1 MSLVWLTHSLR
12 RHDNPAL
19 AAAAGTPA
27 LLILDPA
34 PPLPERVAAWRARG
48 LAAFLTDLEAQGV
61 PVLDA
66 TRLDVAALAALR
78 RLSAEVQLDL
88 GDPAAAASALTR
100 LAGTGLTL
108 IRHEPGLCPQ
118 PERLIGP
125 AGRLPRSFS
134 AFQRL
139 FHARVEIQA
148 PRPQPELLPWPGELP
163 ATLEACRLR
172 VADLPEPPG
181 LPAGNWQPGEA
192 AALARLQAF
201 RADVWSVDPTAWE
214 RADGGGSSF
223 LSPWLARGELGPRQV
238 WQALDEEAQDPAR
251 AARARGLQ
259 RQLIW
264 REYALALLREHPELG
279 WEPVA
284 PAWRDFP
291 RRPSPERLA
300 AWREGRTG
308 IPIVDAAQRQLY
320 AEGWIHNRLRMM
332 TGTWLVKQMG
342 QPWTAGLQVFE
353 EWLVDWD
360 PALNAMNWQWCAGCG
375 VDAQPWFRLFSPE
388 RQAQRADPEG
398 RLLRRWL
405 PELDGLPLERARRA
419 WSLTP
424 LERAACGYPAAAPD
438 PAQGRAEALAAW
450 AQFRHRVTGVSGEPP
465 TTGNEGSEG
474 G

>member
-1 MSLVWLTHSLR
+1 MTLVWLTHSLR

-19 AAAAGTPA
+19 AVARDEPA

-34 PPLPERVAAWRARG
+34 PPLPERSGAWRARSLRLF
-48 LAAFLTDLEAQGV
+48 LAEAEAAGR

-66 TRLDVAALAALR
+66 RRLDAAAWDALR
-78 RLSAEVQLDL
+78 GLDPRREVQLDL
-88 GDPAAAASALTR
+88 GDPAAAAAARTR
-100 LAGTGLTL
+100 LVVAGLTPIL
-108 IRHEPGLCPQ
+108 HEPGLCPQ
-118 PERLIGP
+118 PELLIGP

-139 FHARVEIQA
+139 FVSRVEISA
-148 PRPQPELLPWPGELP
+148 PRPEPDQHPWLGALP
-163 ATLEACRLR
+163 AELANYRLR
-172 VADLPEPPG
+172 LADLPAAPA

-201 RADVWSVDPTAWE
+201 READWPADPAAWE

-223 LSPWLARGELGPRQV
+223 LSPWLARGELGPRTV
-238 WQALDEEAQDPAR
+238 WQALDEEARDPAR
-251 AARARGLQ
+251 AARARSLQ

-264 REYALALLREHPELG
+264 REYALALLREHPDLA

-291 RRPSPERLA
+291 RRPDAARLA
-300 AWREGRTG
+300 AWRAGRTG

-332 TGTWLVKQMG
+332 TGTWLVKQLG
-342 QPWTAGLQVFE
+342 QPWTDGLKVFE

-388 RQAQRADPEG
+388 RQAERADPDG

-405 PELDGLPLERARRA
+405 PELNSLSLETARRA
-419 WSLTP
+419 WTLTP
-424 LERAACGYPAAAPD
+424 LERAATGYPAAQPD
-438 PAQGRAEALAAW
+438 PVQGRQEALAAW
-450 AQFRHRVTGVSGEPP
+450 ERFRARP
-465 TTGNEGSEG
+465 
-474 G
+474 